1 MNILLYLLS
10 LFVKLLLSVSI
21 LFDFYL
27 YSELQS
33 YKINDIKKDKNKC
46 IINTGIA
53 VGVELNWNKAVS
65 IKNYKYGYIIIFLL
79 QKKLIILKLIPS

>member
-27 YSELQS
+27 YSEIQS

-53 VGVELNWNKAVS
+53 VGVELKWNKAVS